1 MENQKKKVT
10 IRLSDADFEAFEKK
24 VKQTGLSKEVFM
36 RKLIKDKPIMVRS
49 DDTYFALV
57 HDVSKFLDRMDGVF
71 LASCKAGT
79 VNQEELETARN
90 AIKKLWKAIKDF
102 N

>member
-10 IRLSDADFEAFEKK
+10 FRLNDADFKAFEKK
-24 VKQTGLSKEVFM
+24 VQLTGLSKEVFI
-36 RKLIKDKPIMVRS
+36 RKLIKDKPIMARS

-71 LASCKAGT
+71 LASLKAGT
-79 VNQEELETARN
+79 VNKEELETARL
-90 AIKKLWKAIKDF
+90 AIKKLWKAIKNF